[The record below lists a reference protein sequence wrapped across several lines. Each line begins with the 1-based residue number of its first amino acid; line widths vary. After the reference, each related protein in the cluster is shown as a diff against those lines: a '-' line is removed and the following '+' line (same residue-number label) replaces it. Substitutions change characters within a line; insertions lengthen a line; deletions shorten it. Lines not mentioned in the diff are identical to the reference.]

1 MSCASN
7 CRCSALGPRVRPV
20 HELILARISSRCR
33 RSQLIV
39 TWALPSPA
47 FRGMVLGRKET
58 NGIGAEIHT
67 IVEELGVGDVAEVG
81 GKNASLG
88 ELYRELTPMGVNVP
102 NGFAI
107 TASAYRDT
115 LDAAGVWERLAT
127 LMGGVDKADVG
138 DLAVRA
144 RMRT

>member
-1 MSCASN
+1 MASEPRYIRWFEGDSGWVMS
-7 CRCSALGPRVRPV
+7 P
-20 HELILARISSRCR
+20 
-33 RSQLIV
+33 
-39 TWALPSPA
+39 
-47 FRGMVLGRKET
+47 
-58 NGIGAEIHT
+58 
-67 IVEELGVGDVAEVG
+67 EVG

-144 RMRT
+144 RMARGLGLLVTIS